1 MSHEPR
7 TSLNAIIGFS
17 DLLARQTAGPL
28 TPKQERFVGHVN
40 ENSRHLLALID
51 DILDLSKIEAGR
63 LELKNE
69 SFQMCV
75 AVDEVLSTLRPLAV
89 RNT

>member
-1 MSHEPR
+1 MLP
-7 TSLNAIIGFS
+7 
-17 DLLARQTAGPL
+17 